1 MFLLFV
7 SNHDGSARQTD
18 NRRSNRRVCTNKDV
32 IIRTVNE
39 QVDWQI
45 ASVLDDIASIECI
58 YGCLDK
64 VDRGSMQFKVSVQG
78 RGPKPALFRLIL
90 NLHRAASGWRILLK
104 RGMFHLLAC
113 GNT

>member
-1 MFLLFV
+1 MDQRDKQIIAEAIDESVL
-7 SNHDGSARQTD
+7 T
-18 NRRSNRRVCTNKDV
+18 KDV
-32 IIRTVNE
+32 IIRTLNE

-45 ASVLDDIASIECI
+45 ASVLDDISSIECI

-90 NLHRAASGWRILLK
+90 KLPQDRVRLAQLVKARH
-104 RGMFHLLAC
+104 FHLLAC

>member
-1 MFLLFV
+1 M
-7 SNHDGSARQTD
+7 DQRDKQIIAEAID
-18 NRRSNRRVCTNKDV
+18 DCTNKDV
-32 IIRTVNE
+32 IIRTLNE

-45 ASVLDDIASIECI
+45 ASVLDDISSIECI

-90 NLHRAASGWRILLK
+90 NRHRAASGCV
-104 RGMFHLLAC
+104 AC
-113 GNT
+113 